1 MAGVAQ
7 AMKRI
12 PSIKFP
18 QRRPNPSTGSVTKME
33 EASSAANVVS
43 NFFSSAKASNSL
55 GGQASLQPKRTPV
68 SNDEIEAILLG
79 GCI

>member
-7 AMKRI
+7 ALKRI

-18 QRRPNPSTGSVTKME
+18 QRRPNPSTGSVSKTE
-33 EASSAANVVS
+33 GASAAGNAIS
-43 NFFSSAKASNSL
+43 NFFSSVKASKSL

-68 SNDEIEAILLG
+68 SRDEIETILLG